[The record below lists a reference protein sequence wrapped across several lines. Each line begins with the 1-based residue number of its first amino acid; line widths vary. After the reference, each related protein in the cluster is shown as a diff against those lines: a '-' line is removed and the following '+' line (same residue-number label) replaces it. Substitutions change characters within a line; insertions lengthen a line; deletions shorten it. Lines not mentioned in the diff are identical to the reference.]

1 MSDVETIERVPSG
14 GPALEH
20 REPTNVDVSAQLAK
34 MGIVSS
40 KGKTTVADD
49 APPEPEPEPKADEP
63 TESQKPNGRVSARSR
78 KTPARKMS
86 RVFGN

>member
-34 MGIVSS
+34 MGIVS
-40 KGKTTVADD
+40 GEGQA
-49 APPEPEPEPKADEP
+49 
-63 TESQKPNGRVSARSR
+63 SR
-78 KTPARKMS
+78 RRRRPARA
-86 RVFGN
+86 RA